1 MRNDMSFSSSFEWNF
16 YFIVLKLAMHI
27 HLSKTYPNIWFTNIK
42 VATLDIFLSCLCSLG
57 WVKWSNDQIQDFSLT
72 PISIPDYPNHT
83 QAVARAVRIT
93 TEAASKVVGFEQS
106 HGMICQRI
114 KARKLIP
121 KFHSKKDA
129 LLSSAWKI
137 IDGSV
142 FIV

>member
-1 MRNDMSFSSSFEWNF
+1 
-16 YFIVLKLAMHI
+16 MHI

-42 VATLDIFLSCLCSLG
+42 VATLDIFLSCHYSLG

-83 QAVARAVRIT
+83 QAVERAVKIT
-93 TEAASKVVGFEQS
+93 TEAASKVVGFEQR

-114 KARKLIP
+114 KARKLIS

-129 LLSSAWKI
+129 LPLLEKS
-137 IDGSV
+137 
-142 FIV
+142 